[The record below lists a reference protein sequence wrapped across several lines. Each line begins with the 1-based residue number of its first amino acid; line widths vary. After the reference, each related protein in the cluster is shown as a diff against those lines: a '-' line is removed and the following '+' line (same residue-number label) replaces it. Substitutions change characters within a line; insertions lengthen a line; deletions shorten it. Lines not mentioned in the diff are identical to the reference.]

1 MIKFFTIG
9 GTMVRKL
16 EKGDT
21 DQFMK
26 WDLRNSNNLP
36 VASGPY
42 IALIESADMEES
54 KTLKVYVIQRNQVV
68 QYY

>member
-1 MIKFFTIG
+1 
-9 GTMVRKL
+9 MVRKL
-16 EKGDT
+16 NKDDT
-21 DQFMK
+21 TQFMK

-42 IALIESADMEES
+42 IAHIESADMKES
-54 KTLKVYVIQRNQVV
+54 KTLKVFVIQRNQVV